1 MAIIVVR
8 TSAQLHWKPD
18 RTTLCSST
26 CAKLFSFL
34 THPPAA
40 RGWSD
45 GAVNA
50 KSKRE
55 ASKLRTLRFEAAR
68 LAPLELVSAQI
79 RKAFNK
85 GYEFKQ
91 KILPLGQN
99 FNSAKQICVIS
110 STSNKQ

>member
-1 MAIIVVR
+1 MTVAR
-8 TSAQLHWKPD
+8 NGHYCCSHQCSAALEAD

-68 LAPLELVSAQI
+68 LAPLELVSVQI

-91 KILPLGQN
+91 KILPLGPGFQLRKTMCN
-99 FNSAKQICVIS
+99 FK
-110 STSNKQ
+110 

>member
-1 MAIIVVR
+1 MTVARNGHYCCSHQCSAALEARPNNPVFFNVR
-8 TSAQLHWKPD
+8 QAVF
-18 RTTLCSST
+18 
-26 CAKLFSFL
+26 FSDA
-34 THPPAA
+34 PAGA

-68 LAPLELVSAQI
+68 LAPLELVSVQI

-91 KILPLGQN
+91 KILPLGPGFQLRKTMCN
-99 FNSAKQICVIS
+99 FK
-110 STSNKQ
+110 